1 MKKLLLIGIA
11 VALVGGMALAQPAD
25 VTAQVNVTA
34 VVNGVWRLTLSTNA
48 INYALDPGQTDNT
61 QSVVAYVRTNQNLQW
76 YLKINKDHDL
86 SNGTPVDD
94 IPSANFTYTGSG
106 GLGPWVNGEFPSS
119 ATVCYTAAAS
129 EFKVVAAPGL
139 ALTTTYSL
147 TIPDDQTAGTY
158 TNTIT
163 YTLTVTL

>member
-11 VALVGGMALAQPAD
+11 VALVGGMALAQANQ
-25 VTAQVNVTA
+25 TAQVSVTA
-34 VVNGVWRLTLSTNA
+34 VVNGLWRITLSTNA

-61 QSVVAYVRTNQNLQW
+61 QSVVANIRSNQNVDW

-86 SNGTPVDD
+86 QMGAET

-106 GLGPWVNGEFPSS
+106 GAGTWTDGEFP
-119 ATVCYTAAAS
+119 
-129 EFKVVAAPGL
+129 AAPAVGYDAADSERKVTGHGL
-139 ALTTTYSL
+139 DLTTTYSL

-163 YTLTVTL
+163 YTLTVTP